1 MTTTSAVVGSTI
13 APTVHGIVTSSETF
27 GKHSRPVV
35 PRVIISIV
43 DDLQKDGILVHWDR
57 EMKMT
62 CDAVAQISV
71 IVDGGAPIQPSSI
84 TFHPTDKTVM
94 GLVMPTIFTAGQVIT
109 WAYDD
114 TGGCDIQQIAA
125 PNTEAD
131 NQTYGVSNN
140 LTAATAFDNGFSIGF
155 S

>member
-1 MTTTSAVVGSTI
+1 MTTTTAVIGETI
-13 APTVHGIVTSSETF
+13 LPTTHGTITSSETF
-27 GKHSRPVV
+27 GKHSPPLV

-43 DDLQKDGILVHWDR
+43 DDNQKDGILVHWDR

-71 IVDGGAPIQPSSI
+71 IVDGGAPVQPTSI
-84 TFHPTDKTVM
+84 EFHPTDKTIM
-94 GLVMPTIFTAGQVIT
+94 GLIMAAPFTVGQVIT

-114 TGGCDIQQIAA
+114 TGGCDIQQIAV

-131 NQTYGVSNN
+131 NQTYGVNN
-140 LTAATAFDNGFSIGF
+140 NITITAFSNGFDTGF